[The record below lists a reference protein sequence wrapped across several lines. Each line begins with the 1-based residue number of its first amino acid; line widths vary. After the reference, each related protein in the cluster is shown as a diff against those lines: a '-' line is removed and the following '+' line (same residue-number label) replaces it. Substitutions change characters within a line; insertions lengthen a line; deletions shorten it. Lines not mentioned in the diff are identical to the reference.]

1 MFIKNCSYIYIYCWN
16 THTHTHNQTNSGWKD
31 IPVIFHVNVCISIL
45 YLSFR
50 KKYKFPYTRIGEYDV
65 ALAEQLQREK
75 AEKQNAVRGK
85 YWCLSV
91 CLSVLLAVICCHN
104 FVRAVFIMYLNIQ
117 NITWCTFIC
126 GLLQFIFHPNISL
139 LFVTPI
145 FMVGATGGVGYAHLS
160 WTPDI
165 TGIFS
170 DLCCVHSWKWQSSY
184 R

>member
-1 MFIKNCSYIYIYCWN
+1 MKPSTFQPMVNNLATAPLGSPVNKVTLCSLKTVLIYIYIYIVETH

-104 FVRAVFIMYLNIQ
+104 FVRLSYYVFEYTKYNFMHNNVVYYSSSSIQIYLSCLWQ
-117 NITWCTFIC
+117 QYSWWVP
-126 GLLQFIFHPNISL
+126 Q
-139 LFVTPI
+139 
-145 FMVGATGGVGYAHLS
+145 VG
-160 WTPDI
+160 
-165 TGIFS
+165 
-170 DLCCVHSWKWQSSY
+170 
-184 R
+184 